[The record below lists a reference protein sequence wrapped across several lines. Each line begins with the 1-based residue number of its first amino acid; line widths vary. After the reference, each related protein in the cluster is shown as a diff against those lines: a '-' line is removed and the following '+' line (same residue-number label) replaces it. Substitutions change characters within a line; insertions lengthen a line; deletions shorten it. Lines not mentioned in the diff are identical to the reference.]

1 MGSNP
6 IPCILTKITIM
17 SNLRKYIYYR
27 SLMVERQ
34 PSKLYDIGS
43 SPIDSKFWNNLIGR
57 ILLSYGTR
65 VLKKT
70 MAYLI

>member
-1 MGSNP
+1 
-6 IPCILTKITIM
+6 
-17 SNLRKYIYYR
+17 
-27 SLMVERQ
+27 MVERQ

-65 VLKKT
+65 VGSSP
-70 MAYLI
+70 ASNI